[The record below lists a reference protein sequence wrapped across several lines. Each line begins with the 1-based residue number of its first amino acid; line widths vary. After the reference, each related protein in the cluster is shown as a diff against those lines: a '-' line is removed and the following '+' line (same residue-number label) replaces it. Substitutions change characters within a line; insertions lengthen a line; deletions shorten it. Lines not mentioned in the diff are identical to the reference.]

1 MSSSSEVVQKDIKN
15 KKPLIPKEDI
25 KGTIL
30 VILFILALIFIP
42 HHVGGIFRSMFMTVK
57 AVVVDVF
64 INDIVGMAIMVS
76 VIVGRIMERLGF
88 TDALLRIFIPYAR
101 LIGVS
106 STVFIAGVYN
116 ILGDVNAAGRIGA
129 PVLQKGGAT
138 LDEKKIAI
146 ATMVQAQQ
154 SLSTFMMGLICFANA
169 GLKSTAVVLVAVF
182 GPLFIVPLILSKT
195 IWRNTKSVEIDDL
208 PRFTPTTGVLETVFG
223 AGREAASILFLLI
236 IPALTVIFSAIGF
249 LDYLGIWAHVQT
261 FLTWGLQA
269 INVHPETGTLAV
281 LAAPDYALA
290 ELGKIAAQ
298 VDPKYLIGTFVIASS
313 GLPLCVIFGQ
323 IPAVWS
329 QSCEI
334 SDKEALKAAV
344 LGIVMRFATAALL
357 AAIMVPLLY

>member
-1 MSSSSEVVQKDIKN
+1 MSNSSEVVRTDK

-25 KGTIL
+25 RGVIL
-30 VILFILALIFIP
+30 VFLFVAALIFIP
-42 HHVGGIFRSMFMTVK
+42 EHVGGIFQAMFLSVK
-57 AVVVDVF
+57 SVVVDVF

-76 VIVGRIMERLGF
+76 VIIGRIMERLGF

-101 LIGVS
+101 LIKVS
-106 STVFIAGVYN
+106 STVFIPGVYN
-116 ILGDVNAAGRIGA
+116 IMGDINAAGRIGA
-129 PVLQKGGAT
+129 PVLQKGEAT

-195 IWRNTKSVEIDDL
+195 IWRNTKSVEIDDM

-236 IPALTVIFSAIGF
+236 IPALTVIYATIGA
-249 LDYLGIWAHVQT
+249 LDYIGIWTHVQT
-261 FLTWGLQA
+261 FLTWGLNA
-269 INVHPETGTLAV
+269 ISVHPATGSIAV

-298 VDPKYLIGTFVIASS
+298 VEPRYIIGTFVIASS
-313 GLPLCVIFGQ
+313 GFPLCVIFGQ

-329 QSCEI
+329 QSCDI

-344 LGIVMRFATAALL
+344 LGIVMRIATAALL
-357 AAIMVPLLY
+357 AAIMVPLVF